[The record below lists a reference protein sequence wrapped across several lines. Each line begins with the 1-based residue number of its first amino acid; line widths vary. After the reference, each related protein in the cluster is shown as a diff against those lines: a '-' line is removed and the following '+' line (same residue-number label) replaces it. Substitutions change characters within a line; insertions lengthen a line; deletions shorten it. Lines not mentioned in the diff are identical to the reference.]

1 MKKNC
6 GGTLT
11 RRFGSA
17 VHSGF
22 GLGFER
28 LVLFVGMTNI
38 RDVIPFPRTPMNGI
52 LKFVSSLKFQVQQP
66 ETLNLKQKQQN
77 IKC

>member
-1 MKKNC
+1 MKAL
-6 GGTLT
+6 GIEELWWYLDT

-28 LVLFVGMTNI
+28 LVLFVTGMTNI
-38 RDVIPFPRTPMNGI
+38 RDVIPFQERNECRV
-52 LKFVSSLKFQVQQP
+52 LKNSLFS
-66 ETLNLKQKQQN
+66 
-77 IKC
+77 

>member
-1 MKKNC
+1 VVVFRY
-6 GGTLT
+6 

-28 LVLFVGMTNI
+28 LVLFVTGMTNI
-38 RDVIPFPRTPMNGI
+38 RDVIPSQEHQWMQNSKICF
-52 LKFVSSLKFQVQQP
+52 SLKFQVQQP
-66 ETLNLKQKQQN
+66 ETLNLKQKTT
-77 IKC
+77 K

>member
-1 MKKNC
+1 VVPD
-6 GGTLT
+6 T

-28 LVLFVGMTNI
+28 LVLFVTEWLTYVMYS
-38 RDVIPFPRTPMNGI
+38 FPRTPMNAE
-52 LKFVSSLKFQVQQP
+52 F
-66 ETLNLKQKQQN
+66 
-77 IKC
+77 